1 MALQKLMRLL
11 LGSNPTVFEWLSSPI
26 VYRESESFGAVR
38 EIVAKCFSPK
48 SSSFHY
54 VGMARG
60 EWKRISRDD
69 AASIKMYLY
78 AIRALWRRVGLLDR
92 GRDREANTEIPC
104 AAFFE
109 KGSLGRA
116 RRGVYANREGLLVTL
131 PVSGR
136 GSGDSPT

>member
-11 LGSNPTVFEWLSSPI
+11 RGSNPTVFEWLSSPI

-78 AIRALWRRVGLLDR
+78 AIRALWRRVGLMDR
-92 GRDREANTEIPC
+92 GRNREANTEISS
-104 AAFFE
+104 AACFE
-109 KGSLGRA
+109 KVPWEELDEVFLSIVKGCS
-116 RRGVYANREGLLVTL
+116 
-131 PVSGR
+131 
-136 GSGDSPT
+136 